1 MGSWSTSEPSLPE
14 GVSWSDAV
22 TSGASGTGND
32 NFYFRVRAAIA
43 RGAGS
48 TIYVRCELRIRKK
61 SGGNPAAKII
71 LGADVSVGGGTAE
84 SSDTAYCGDWS
95 GTGEYATRATY
106 YYTGTA
112 SPGTT
117 VAFRCF
123 QHDNV
128 TTWGYLS
135 APAYVTCYAVTYDGN
150 GADSGATESQSKLY
164 NDSVTIREC
173 GFIKEHFDFLEW
185 NTAADGTGTRY
196 MPGASYATNAALAL
210 YAIWEK
216 ATMPVYVSDK
226 DGIYES
232 DAVYVNADGEICECA
247 VYVNIDGEIKEI
259 V

>member
-1 MGSWSTSEPSLPE
+1 MGSWSSSAPSLPA
-14 GVSWSDAV
+14 GSSWS
-22 TSGASGTGND
+22 SASNTGSCYD
-32 NFYFRVRAAIA
+32 EYYKAYASVSIA
-43 RGAGS
+43 RGTGD
-48 TIYVRCELRIRKK
+48 TIYVRFVLYSYLKQQ
-61 SGGNPAAKII
+61 GQ
-71 LGADVSVGGGTAE
+71 GARSFPVKCQLSVGGSADETSGNVACGGVNYGYYQEVGT
-84 SSDTAYCGDWS
+84 
-95 GTGEYATRATY
+95 R

-112 SPGTT
+112 APGTS
-117 VAFRCF
+117 VACRVL
-123 QHDNV
+123 QDHDS
-128 TTWGYLS
+128 TKAYLS
-135 APAYVTCYAVTYDGN
+135 APAYVTAYAVTYDGN

-173 GFIKEHFDFLEW
+173 GFVKEHFGFLEW

-216 ATMPVYVSDK
+216 ATVPVYVSDG
-226 DGIYES
+226 DGIYEA